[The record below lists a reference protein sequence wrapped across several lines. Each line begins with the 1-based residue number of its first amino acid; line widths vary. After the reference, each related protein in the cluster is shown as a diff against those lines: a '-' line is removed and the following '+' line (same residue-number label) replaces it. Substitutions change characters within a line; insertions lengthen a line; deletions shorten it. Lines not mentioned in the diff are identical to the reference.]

1 MKILKRRGNSD
12 VVRTAHFMNQK
23 YNHIIMDCREGK
35 TLNPHTCIF
44 VKDCK
49 PGYMRND
56 KFQCRKDADAPKAPS
71 PKTPSPKAPRP
82 KSKTSKKTVK
92 SNLGIVFRN
101 QHVGNF
107 NKSHKNPVYNAER
120 IKLKKFGFVARIPS
134 NMTTKYDD
142 DTVFV
147 FYSNSSDAA
156 PGKGSNEKIPDEK
169 REMYAD
175 LDKIPDWRKRLSNYW
190 VQPFYKQ
197 GFVWASVEHYYQA
210 SKFKMEHNDFYKQF
224 SLDKGTALSKDP
236 LLAKVTGGK
245 DLKHKYRPR
254 EITIDS
260 DFFPKRAQQEMFRAQ
275 HAKFTQ
281 HADLKE
287 LLRATKK
294 AKLMHYTRGGKLETF
309 DGLMY
314 IRDNLL

>member
-1 MKILKRRGNSD
+1 
-12 VVRTAHFMNQK
+12 
-23 YNHIIMDCREGK
+23 MDCRKGK
-35 TLNPHTCIF
+35 TLNPHTCVF

-49 PGYMRND
+49 PGFKRNEQ
-56 KFQCRKDADAPKAPS
+56 FQCRKDATSNATS
-71 PKTPSPKAPRP
+71 P
-82 KSKTSKKTVK
+82 KSKTSKKPATK
-92 SNLGIVFRN
+92 APSKTKTKAPSKTKTKAPSKTRKASSATRKASSATN
-101 QHVGNF
+101 VGHF
-107 NKSHKNPVYNAER
+107 NRSHKNFNATR
-120 IKLKKFGFVARIPS
+120 RKLKSFKFVAKIPS
-134 NMTTKYDD
+134 NMTTDYDE

-147 FYSNSSDAA
+147 FYSKSTDAA
-156 PGKGSNEKIPDEK
+156 PGKGANEKIPDEK

-175 LDKIPDWRKRLSNYW
+175 LDKIPDWRKKLSNFW
-190 VQPFYKQ
+190 IQPFYKQ

-210 SKFKMEHNDFYKQF
+210 SKFKMENNDFYKQF

-254 EITIDS
+254 DIAIDS
-260 DFFPKRAQQEMFRAQ
+260 NFFPKRAQQEMFRAQ

-281 HADLKE
+281 NADLKQ
-287 LLRATKK
+287 LLKATKK

>member
-1 MKILKRRGNSD
+1 
-12 VVRTAHFMNQK
+12 
-23 YNHIIMDCREGK
+23 MDCRTGK
-35 TLNPHTCIF
+35 TLNPHTCVY

-56 KFQCRKDADAPKAPS
+56 KFQCRKDAEAKAKSKSPS
-71 PKTPSPKAPRP
+71 PNTPSPKAI
-82 KSKTSKKTVK
+82 SKTPSPQQSKAISKVPSPRQSKAK
-92 SNLGIVFRN
+92 SPQQSKAKSQAKN
-101 QHVGNF
+101 VGNF
-107 NKSHKNPVYNAER
+107 NRTHKNFDATR
-120 IKLKKFGFVARIPS
+120 RKLKSFKFVARIPS
-134 NMTTKYDD
+134 NMTTDYDE

-147 FYSNSSDAA
+147 FYSKSSDAA
-156 PGKGSNEKIPDEK
+156 PGKGANEKIPDEK

-175 LDKIPDWRKRLSNYW
+175 LDKIPDWRKQLSNFW

-210 SKFKMEHNDFYKQF
+210 SKFKMENNDFYKQF
-224 SLDKGTALSKDP
+224 SLDKGSALSKDP

-254 EITIDS
+254 DITIDR
-260 DFFPKRAQQEMFRAQ
+260 DFFPKRARQEMFRAQ

-281 HADLKE
+281 NADLKQ
-287 LLRATKK
+287 LLKATKN

-314 IRDNLL
+314 IRDHML

>member
-1 MKILKRRGNSD
+1 
-12 VVRTAHFMNQK
+12 
-23 YNHIIMDCREGK
+23 MDCRTGK
-35 TLNPHTCIF
+35 TLNPHTCVY

-49 PGYMRND
+49 PGYKRNE
-56 KFQCRKDADAPKAPS
+56 KFQCRKDLEALSEASKAKSKSKS
-71 PKTPSPKAPRP
+71 PKTISKAISESPS
-82 KSKTSKKTVK
+82 KSKTSKNEASKAI
-92 SNLGIVFRN
+92 N
-101 QHVGNF
+101 VGNF
-107 NKSHKNPVYNAER
+107 NRTHKNFNATR
-120 IKLKKFGFVARIPS
+120 RKMKQFGYVAKIPS
-134 NMTTKYDD
+134 NMTTKYDE

-147 FYSNSSDAA
+147 FYSKSPDAA
-156 PGKGSNEKIPDEK
+156 PGKGANEKIPDEK

-175 LDKIPDWRKRLSNYW
+175 LDKIPDWRKRLSNFW

-210 SKFKMEHNDFYKQF
+210 SKFKMEHNEFYKQF

-254 EITIDS
+254 EITIDR

-281 HADLKE
+281 NADLKE

>member
-1 MKILKRRGNSD
+1 M
-12 VVRTAHFMNQK
+12 AHFMNQK
-23 YNHIIMDCREGK
+23 YNHIVMDCRTGK
-35 TLNPHTCIF
+35 TLNPHTCVF

-56 KFQCRKDADAPKAPS
+56 KFQCRKDAQAKSNATNKVKSNATNKVKS
-71 PKTPSPKAPRP
+71 PKTKNKVKSPNTSP
-82 KSKTSKKTVK
+82 KSKTSISQAK
-92 SNLGIVFRN
+92 SNAKN
-101 QHVGNF
+101 VGSF
-107 NKSHKNPVYNAER
+107 NRTHKDFNTTR
-120 IKLKKFGFVARIPS
+120 KKLKAYGFVARIPT
-134 NMTTKYDD
+134 NMTTNYDE

-147 FYSNSSDAA
+147 FYSKSSDAA
-156 PGKGSNEKIPDEK
+156 PGKGANEKIPDEK

-175 LDKIPDWRKRLSNYW
+175 LDKIPDWRKRLSNFW

-245 DLKHKYRPR
+245 DLKHKYRPK
-254 EITIDS
+254 EITVDS

-281 HADLKE
+281 NADLKE
-287 LLRATKK
+287 LLKATKK

-314 IRDNLL
+314 IRDHML

>member
-1 MKILKRRGNSD
+1 
-12 VVRTAHFMNQK
+12 
-23 YNHIIMDCREGK
+23 MDCRTGK
-35 TLNPHTCIF
+35 TLNPHTCVY

-49 PGYMRND
+49 PGYKRNE
-56 KFQCRKDADAPKAPS
+56 KFQCRKDLEALSEASPKTISEAKSPNTLSKAKSPSKTSISKAKSKATS
-71 PKTPSPKAPRP
+71 PKTPK
-82 KSKTSKKTVK
+82 VE
-92 SNLGIVFRN
+92 
-101 QHVGNF
+101 NF
-107 NKSHKNPVYNAER
+107 NRTHKNFNATR
-120 IKLKKFGFVARIPS
+120 RKLKQFGFVARIPS
-134 NMTTKYDD
+134 NMTTDYDE

-147 FYSNSSDAA
+147 FYSKSTDAA
-156 PGKGSNEKIPDEK
+156 PGKGANEKIPDEK

-175 LDKIPDWRKRLSNYW
+175 LDKIPDWRKKLSNFW

-210 SKFKMEHNDFYKQF
+210 SKFKMDHNDFYKQF

-254 EITIDS
+254 EITIDG

-281 HADLKE
+281 NADLKQ
-287 LLRATKK
+287 LLRATKN

-314 IRDNLL
+314 IRDHML

>member
-1 MKILKRRGNSD
+1 
-12 VVRTAHFMNQK
+12 
-23 YNHIIMDCREGK
+23 MDCRTGK
-35 TLNPHTCIF
+35 TLNPHTCVY

-49 PGYMRND
+49 PGYKRNE
-56 KFQCRKDADAPKAPS
+56 KFQCRKDAEAISEAPS
-71 PKTPSPKAPRP
+71 KAKS
-82 KSKTSKKTVK
+82 KSKTSTSKAISEAK
-92 SNLGIVFRN
+92 SKALSSAPNI
-101 QHVGNF
+101 GNF
-107 NKSHKNPVYNAER
+107 NRTHKDFNATR
-120 IKLKKFGFVARIPS
+120 RKLKHFGFVARIPS
-134 NMTTKYDD
+134 NMTTNYDEN
-142 DTVFV
+142 TVFV
-147 FYSNSSDAA
+147 FYSKSTDAA
-156 PGKGSNEKIPDEK
+156 PGKGANEKIPDEK

-175 LDKIPDWRKRLSNYW
+175 LDKIPDWRKKLSNFW

-210 SKFKMEHNDFYKQF
+210 SKFKMDHNEFYKQF

-254 EITIDS
+254 DITIDE

-281 HADLKE
+281 NADLKQ